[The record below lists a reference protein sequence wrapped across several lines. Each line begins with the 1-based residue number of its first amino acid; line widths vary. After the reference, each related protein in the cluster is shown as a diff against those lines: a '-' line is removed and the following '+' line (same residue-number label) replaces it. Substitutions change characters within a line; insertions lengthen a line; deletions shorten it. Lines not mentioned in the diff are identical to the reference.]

1 MAKRSNKSTPPKDNK
16 RKVANFVVSPKKKSK
31 LDFIAPSTS
40 NLYEKESHLSD
51 IKSTESQFS
60 DAKSP
65 DAVDTLVNLR
75 QTVSTKSMDN
85 DAESV
90 HVQVSSKMKTPIKN
104 IDESVTN
111 LEICDINES
120 PQGSEYSSDEVIIY
134 EYSEKEIVEATCVP
148 IEIKKII
155 GEGNRITDNLNV
167 VVETLHAL
175 NDVSEKSLSGFT
187 KVSNQIVIGYILE
200 NYSNYNSIVNLL
212 GYFRQ
217 SLITTLDTYYNEKL
231 HQQKETANKKEFSSL
246 KLKLKH
252 SKYNKLK
259 SFDNCFLNLFDL
271 IMIKMDKNYES
282 FKKANYMTVFV
293 KDFNNSYTKFAS
305 IINQDD
311 INFITTI
318 LKEFVSNKKT
328 N

>member
-1 MAKRSNKSTPPKDNK
+1 
-16 RKVANFVVSPKKKSK
+16 
-31 LDFIAPSTS
+31 
-40 NLYEKESHLSD
+40 
-51 IKSTESQFS
+51 
-60 DAKSP
+60 
-65 DAVDTLVNLR
+65 
-75 QTVSTKSMDN
+75 
-85 DAESV
+85 
-90 HVQVSSKMKTPIKN
+90 
-104 IDESVTN
+104 
-111 LEICDINES
+111 
-120 PQGSEYSSDEVIIY
+120 
-134 EYSEKEIVEATCVP
+134 
-148 IEIKKII
+148 
-155 GEGNRITDNLNV
+155 
-167 VVETLHAL
+167 
-175 NDVSEKSLSGFT
+175 
-187 KVSNQIVIGYILE
+187 
-200 NYSNYNSIVNLL
+200 
-212 GYFRQ
+212 
-217 SLITTLDTYYNEKL
+217 LITTLDTYYNEKL
-231 HQQKETANKKEFSSL
+231 HQQNETTNKKEFSSL